1 MLEYQKGLDRKCM
14 LMGMEIVGITMGVMG
29 WIVSIVA
36 CALFT
41 SGLMDFPQYRECTN
55 CTQRN
60 MNMSKVEVII
70 FGGIFFILAGLIQL
84 ILIFLVA
91 LDLTLNSD
99 HENFLRSNNLMFSAE
114 FNRWAASLLLI
125 GGTILGWGAAAL
137 LLIGGVILCITVGVF
152 GWMMGVIGWTVSL
165 VPCAISILDIWMDL
179 KKITSIYTILGA
191 LGVMGSIFGTKCCN
205 CIKINRTRVK
215 ARFIVGIFFI
225 LAGIHQ
231 LTAVEQHLCRVTAF
245 IGANIVTSHITL
257 EMI

>member
-1 MLEYQKGLDRKCM
+1 MAADDVKRPWASDWPGSLVSQKNSATNICEKRTKCM

-41 SGLMDFPQYRECTN
+41 SGLMDFPQYRECTK

-70 FGGIFFILAGLIQL
+70 FRRIFLILAGLIHL

-125 GGTILGWGAAAL
+125 GGTIFCRSF
-137 LLIGGVILCITVGVF
+137 I
-152 GWMMGVIGWTVSL
+152 
-165 VPCAISILDIWMDL
+165 
-179 KKITSIYTILGA
+179 KK
-191 LGVMGSIFGTKCCN
+191 
-205 CIKINRTRVK
+205 K
-215 ARFIVGIFFI
+215 A
-225 LAGIHQ
+225 
-231 LTAVEQHLCRVTAF
+231 
-245 IGANIVTSHITL
+245 
-257 EMI
+257 